1 MTDYICVQFGH
12 SNTSD
17 QWYNV
22 STKHSTARAAERY
35 GLDTMCIA
43 GQFGFAVIE
52 ETKDTWK
59 LLKDRSMLPP
69 SGYSVGCSN
78 TNIFVQPAPQLQLV

>member
-1 MTDYICVQFGH
+1 MKSFTCICFGR
-12 SNTSD
+12 SD
-17 QWYNV
+17 IPNHWYNMK
-22 STKHSTARAAERY
+22 SNHSTARAAERF

-52 ETKDTWK
+52 ETEDTWK

-69 SGYSVGCSN
+69 SGYSVGCNN
-78 TNIFVQPAPQLQLV
+78 TNISVQPAPQLQLV

>member
-1 MTDYICVQFGH
+1 MFDFICIQFGH
-12 SNTSD
+12 SDIPNH
-17 QWYNV
+17 WYNCK
-22 STKHSTARAAERY
+22 TAHSTARAAERY

-43 GQFGFAVIE
+43 GQFGFAIIE

-69 SGYSVGCSN
+69 SGYSVGCKN
-78 TNIFVQPAPQLQLV
+78 TNIYVQPAPQLQLV